1 MFREK
6 IGLNDIDI
14 DSKYLEQVSSYK
26 YIESIVNRKNSREEE
41 IEERIAVG
49 SRACYAN

>member
-1 MFREK
+1 MSREK

-14 DSKYLEQVSSYK
+14 DSKYLEEVNSNK
-26 YIESIVNRKNSREEE
+26 YLESIVNRENSKEEE
-41 IEERIAVG
+41 IKERIAVG

>member
-6 IGLNDIDI
+6 IGLNDIDV
-14 DSKYLEQVSSYK
+14 DSKYLEDVISYK
-26 YIESIVNRKNSREEE
+26 YHESVVNRKNSREE

-49 SRACYAN
+49 SRACYAS

>member
-6 IGLNDIDI
+6 IGLNDID
-14 DSKYLEQVSSYK
+14 SKYLEQVNSYK
-26 YIESIVNRKNSREEE
+26 YLESVVNREDSREEE